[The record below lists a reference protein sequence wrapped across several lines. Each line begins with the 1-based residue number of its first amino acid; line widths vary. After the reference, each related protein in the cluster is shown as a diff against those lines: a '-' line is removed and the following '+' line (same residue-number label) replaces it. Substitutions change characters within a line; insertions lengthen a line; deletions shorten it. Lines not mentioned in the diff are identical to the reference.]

1 MAVTLNS
8 ANLVV
13 KDKSGNTGVV
23 KMLSDADITKIKT
36 AISDV
41 AVVVDPATHAPVGAT
56 TTVTGAVKFA
66 DADALTAGTA
76 GVAVDAAALKSA
88 VDTSAAG
95 LVSLATEQTI
105 TAKKTFKVLPS
116 SSAVPAEADQ
126 LTNKAYVD
134 GLAVDIAVADKY
146 TEPAVRHGLLSPAA
160 NRVTAP
166 STTSAFASRGAVT
179 GQLIAFCGTTL
190 PDGYLLCN
198 GALVSRTTYADLF
211 AVIGATYGA
220 GDGKTT
226 FALPDYRDRV
236 LQGASSSHAAGSYI
250 AAGLPNIIGQLN
262 SPDYVYGC
270 DKLENPTPNGCMQ
283 PATTTDKGGTF
294 AAPYTTVRAGN
305 VDFRASLS
313 NALYG
318 ASKTVQMSASAVQY
332 LIKY

>member
-23 KMLSDADITKIKT
+23 KMLSDADITKLKT

-166 STTSAFASRGAVT
+166 SATSTFASRGAVT

-220 GDGKTT
+220 GDGSTT

-236 LQGASSSHAAGSYI
+236 LQGASSSHAPGSYI
-250 AAGLPNIIGQLN
+250 AAGLPNITGEYMYEHDLVGSQGKGAFAFRTTVSTELRDWGTIA
-262 SPDYVYGC
+262 
-270 DKLENPTPNGCMQ
+270 
-283 PATTTDKGGTF
+283 AT
-294 AAPYTTVRAGN
+294 APYRFEWN
-305 VDFRASLS
+305 RLFNASLS
-313 NALYG
+313 NSTYG
-318 ASKTVQMSASAVQY
+318 ASSTVQPAAGTVQY

>member
-8 ANLVV
+8 ANLIV

-23 KMLSDADITKIKT
+23 KILSDADITKIKT

-166 STTSAFASRGAVT
+166 SATSTFASRGAVT

-236 LQGASSSHAAGSYI
+236 LQGASSSHAPGSYI
-250 AAGLPNIIGQLN
+250 AAGLPNVTGEYRYQHDFVGSQEKGAL
-262 SPDYVYGC
+262 V
-270 DKLENPTPNGCMQ
+270 LR
-283 PATTTDKGGTF
+283 ATTGSSEQRYLGSLPIATANPHEEWERLF
-294 AAPYTTVRAGN
+294 N
-305 VDFRASLS
+305 ASLS
-313 NALYG
+313 NSTYG
-318 ASKTVQMSASAVQY
+318 ASSTVQPAAGTVQY